1 VLISESR
8 VPEYFMAA
16 KRKQK
21 APTRPKAATA
31 DIVGNRPVTG
41 RVPAKWKPYYDR
53 LVRLRD
59 YLLHRQGDLVKDA
72 RDEQTAFS
80 QHMADAG
87 TDSFDRDLTLSRAS
101 SEQDAVYDIDLA
113 LNRIRDGT
121 YGICELTGKPIA
133 SKRLEAIPWARFSV
147 EAEKLLE
154 SEGAVRTAK
163 LGSREPIT
171 RGDPETGDTAS
182 AGTADSE

>member
-1 VLISESR
+1 
-8 VPEYFMAA
+8 MAA

-31 DIVGNRPVTG
+31 DIVGNPAANV

-59 YLLHRQGDLVKDA
+59 YLFNRQSGLVKDA
-72 RDEQTAFS
+72 REEQAAFS

-101 SEQDAVYDIDLA
+101 FEHDAVYEIDLA

-121 YGICELTGKPIA
+121 YGICELTGKPIDPR
-133 SKRLEAIPWARFSV
+133 RLEAIPWARFSV

-154 SEGAVRTAK
+154 SEGAIRTAK
-163 LGSREPIT
+163 LGLREPIT
-171 RGDPETGDTAS
+171 RGDQETGDTES
-182 AGTADSE
+182 AEAGESE